1 MSEMGG
7 GAKQG
12 KFGTEDEI
20 WTEEFQ
26 AAVYKYN
33 LKMADNI
40 DGLAGISPWILKD
53 FLSPRRPLDGIQ
65 DGWNRKGL
73 VSETGIQKKAWY
85 ELKAYYEAKE
95 VDKE

>member
-12 KFGTEDEI
+12 LSGTENEI

-26 AAVYKYN
+26 AAVYRYN
-33 LKMADNI
+33 LEMADNI

-73 VSETGIQKKAWY
+73 VSETGIKKKAWY
-85 ELKAYYEAKE
+85 ELQAYYAAKAAKSE
-95 VDKE
+95 